1 MAILNGEA
9 VAGNS
14 KIIRGGRR
22 KNQRQ
27 EEDTKE
33 GEEDKVERKE
43 HSIYSYLQ

>member
-27 EEDTKE
+27 EERTTKE
-33 GEEDKVERKE
+33 GKRTRGGEERA
-43 HSIYSYLQ
+43 